1 MHTLHWWA
9 VEAED
14 KEDAANIV
22 EAALSE
28 NNYVEW
34 SDWHVVGGGR
44 WSDSQYENSYDMVI
58 SYVDEPI
65 KFNEIIYSCVQ
76 ARIDEM
82 KYAKEKIDIE
92 AFTNRIETYAN
103 KGSIGKDRFGL
114 EDYYIRKA
122 TTLMLEYY
130 NPDSYFY
137 DFIEHTASTDYI
149 YDRVDKGDCSR
160 LFLVPVD
167 FHY

>member
-58 SYVDEPI
+58 SYADEPV

-92 AFTNRIETYAN
+92 AFTNRIETYVN

-114 EDYYIRKA
+114 KDYYIRKA

>member
-65 KFNEIIYSCVQ
+65 KFNETIYGCVQ

-82 KYAKEKIDIE
+82 KYAKEKIDLE

-122 TTLMLEYY
+122 CSLMLEYY

-167 FHY
+167 FHH

>member
-44 WSDSQYENSYDMVI
+44 WSDSQYENSHDMVI

-65 KFNEIIYSCVQ
+65 KFNETIYSCVQ

-82 KYAKEKIDIE
+82 KYVKDKINIE
-92 AFTNRIETYAN
+92 AFTNRIETYVN

-114 EDYYIRKA
+114 DDYYIRKA
-122 TTLMLEYY
+122 SSLMLEYY
-130 NPDSYFY
+130 DSDSYFY

-149 YDRVDKGDCSR
+149 YDKVDKGDCSR

-167 FHY
+167 FHF

>member
-28 NNYVEW
+28 NYVEW

-44 WSDSQYENSYDMVI
+44 WSESQYKNSYDMVI

-65 KFNEIIYSCVQ
+65 KFNEVIYSCVQ

-82 KYAKEKIDIE
+82 KYAKEKIDLE

-130 NPDSYFY
+130 NSDSYFY

-167 FHY
+167 FHF